1 MSSNISQLYT
11 SRVILLNLLKRRGFN
26 IDDYNNFNFND
37 IRIMYTNKQLDML
50 LVNPT
55 ANKKVYI
62 KYHLGTKLRHNYIHD
77 YIDDL
82 FNLEEILEPKDDLI
96 IISKDKVND
105 SQTKLMRTLFIKDN
119 IFFTIFNLKQLQF
132 NILEHTLV
140 PPHTILN
147 NKAVEEIKKKFNI
160 INNKQFPEISRF
172 DRVAM
177 ALGLRP
183 GQVCMILRPSK
194 TAIET
199 KYYRLCK

>member
-1 MSSNISQLYT
+1 MSTNISQLYT

-26 IDDYNNFNFND
+26 IEDYNNFNFND

-55 ANKKVYI
+55 TKKKIYV
-62 KYHLGTKLRHNYIHD
+62 KYHLGTKLRHNYVHD

-82 FNLEEILEPKDDLI
+82 FNLEEILEPNDDLI

-105 SQTKLMRTLFIKDN
+105 SQTKLMRTLFVKDN

-132 NILEHTLV
+132 NILEHSLV

-147 NKAVEEIKKKFNI
+147 NTAVEEIKKKFNI
-160 INNKQFPEISRF
+160 NNNKQFPEISRF
-172 DRVAM
+172 DPVAM
-177 ALGLRP
+177 AIGLRP

>member
-1 MSSNISQLYT
+1 
-11 SRVILLNLLKRRGFN
+11 
-26 IDDYNNFNFND
+26 
-37 IRIMYTNKQLDML
+37 MYTNKQLDML

-55 ANKKVYI
+55 NNKKIYI

-82 FNLEEILEPKDDLI
+82 FNLEEILDTNDDLI

-147 NKAVEEIKKKFNI
+147 KKEVDEIKIKFNI
-160 INNKQFPEISRF
+160 NNDKQFPEISRF

-177 ALGLRP
+177 AIGIRP
-183 GQVCMILRPSK
+183 GQVCKILRPSK

>member
-1 MSSNISQLYT
+1 MSTNISQLYN

-26 IDDYNNFNFND
+26 IDEYTNFNFNA

-55 ANKKVYI
+55 NNKKIYI

-82 FNLEEILEPKDDLI
+82 FNLEEILDTNDDLI

-147 NKAVEEIKKKFNI
+147 KKEVDEIKIKFNI
-160 INNKQFPEISRF
+160 NNDKQFPEISRF

-177 ALGLRP
+177 AIGLRP
-183 GQVCMILRPSK
+183 GQVCKILRPSK